1 MENINSRIAVLRFL
15 KLKNICLYIR
25 KETGKQPFTILS
37 SNHRAY
43 KNIGTFFLSNIKYIN
58 NNENDYTQDKS
69 DFKQICDYFP
79 NNIINKNEKKELLKI
94 EDFYYFNVYL
104 LNDKEF
110 VNFVLKYNFHENKN
124 IYVSILIQLT
134 KIYSQ
139 LTIKDI
145 IDVLGK
151 IFDKHKA
158 AYSHIPINGEDISN
172 LYSHICNNITKLNNL
187 QLIKF
192 LKCCSYTTVQ
202 YPHEVI
208 IYIMKIILSKN
219 LDSFNLSSIH
229 DICNSLVK
237 IKNHFKINKIYYDHK
252 LQINLHSYLQNK
264 LLNATMEQFFQNLPI
279 YISVEK
285 DIQKIMSKNENHLSD
300 PITIKNDS
308 NIIPASSLCEK
319 LINFEKGDSLARYG
333 NFVVNQEKLLSLKQ
347 KWKLIFLNKINE
359 INGKYVLEAV
369 SIYKWLDLKDSSL
382 FTHICEIFVKN
393 ILLFDSKY
401 IVRFF
406 RKCHSLKFE
415 KKNIYSNNNMN
426 KSGENV
432 YNKIKTENEINL
444 ENEEEINEK
453 KSNKSNFQTIEQ
465 EDVGTNL
472 LLNIINEKI
481 YKMDIHELNAVT
493 YGIYAF
499 IENMKQFSNLA
510 ILKNNMNLLFSMSSQ
525 YIRNYINKE
534 VCTQPKKLLNSK
546 IYEQNEI
553 NTSEF
558 KTIMKEN
565 TIIENLEKSYDIN
578 MNTEYMYIS
587 SNSIYLNKYKEPHH
601 HVFNYN
607 NKNGYN
613 YSETRN
619 IKYVS
624 DVLLNISYFNISK
637 NHKKIKEIY
646 ECINKLIINNNV
658 NEDANSLL
666 SLLMCLSNLYF
677 KTYDNYIFDIYKNII
692 DILDNEKAQINGH
705 HFNKLSFAISPILNE
720 ENKLI
725 QKYSDFLTFFVQ
737 AKIVPLRSCVFLLQ
751 NIMKNLKI
759 KLNDQLSNL
768 KLAIINRIYLF
779 MKESHE
785 YSETLPETSS
795 YNDINNNENSKNSYT
810 ITSHDNNNSDY
821 VQANFKNFLLL
832 HSINENTLICIVAS
846 LSLIIQQS
854 KYGSKNKDDAIILLQ
869 NIISYIPIN
878 LFQKFP
884 KKHIHTELLQA
895 ILPEHDQVKQILLSK
910 M

>member
-1 MENINSRIAVLRFL
+1 MQNINSRIVLLRSL
-15 KLKNICLYIR
+15 KLKNVFIYVR
-25 KETGKQPFTILS
+25 KETGKRPFTILS

-43 KNIGTFFLSNIKYIN
+43 KNNGSFFLSNIVYN
-58 NNENDYTQDKS
+58 SNNENGFTRDKS
-69 DFKQICDYFP
+69 DCTKTCDYFT
-79 NNIINKNEKKELLKI
+79 NSINKNEKKELLKI

-124 IYVSILIQLT
+124 IYVSLLIQLT
-134 KIYSQ
+134 KIYKQISV
-139 LTIKDI
+139 KDI

-151 IFDKHKA
+151 IYDKNKS
-158 AYSHIPINGEDISN
+158 AYSNLLMNGEDVSN

-187 QLIKF
+187 ELIKF
-192 LKCCSYTTVQ
+192 LKCCSYTTVK
-202 YPHEVI
+202 YPHETI
-208 IYIMKIILSKN
+208 IYIIKIILSKN
-219 LDSFNLSSIH
+219 LDSFNLSTIH
-229 DICNSLVK
+229 DICNSLIK
-237 IKNHFKINKIYYDHK
+237 IKNDFKINKINYDPK
-252 LQINLHSYLQNK
+252 LHINLYSYLQNK
-264 LLNATMEQFFQNLPI
+264 ILNATMEQFFQNLPI
-279 YISVEK
+279 YISMEK
-285 DIQKIMSKNENHLSD
+285 DIQKIMDKNHPSD
-300 PITIKNDS
+300 PTTIKSDS
-308 NIIPASSLCEK
+308 NTMSNSSFSEK
-319 LINFEKGDSLARYG
+319 DDSLARYA
-333 NFVVNQEKLLSLKQ
+333 NFVINQEKLLLLKQ

-359 INGKYVLEAV
+359 INGEYVLEAV
-369 SIYKWLDLKDSSL
+369 SIYKWLDLKDTSL

-401 IVRFF
+401 VVRFF

-432 YNKIKTENEINL
+432 HNKIKTKNEINL
-444 ENEEEINEK
+444 EGYEEEMNEQNNEEDLNEH
-453 KSNKSNFQTIEQ
+453 NFQTIEQ

-472 LLNIINEKI
+472 LLNIINERI
-481 YKMDIHELNAVT
+481 YQMEIHELNAIT

-499 IENMKQFSNLA
+499 VENMKQFSNLA
-510 ILKNNMNLLFSMSSQ
+510 VLKNNMNLLFSMSSQ

-534 VCTQPKKLLNSK
+534 ILTHSNKLVNSK
-546 IYEQNEI
+546 IHEKNAI
-553 NTSEF
+553 V
-558 KTIMKEN
+558 EN
-565 TIIENLEKSYDIN
+565 IETPYDIN

-587 SNSIYLNKYKEPHH
+587 STNIYLNKHKEVNCHGR
-601 HVFNYN
+601 NYN
-607 NKNGYN
+607 NKGGYN
-613 YSETRN
+613 SLEAQN

-624 DVLLNISYFNISK
+624 DILLNISYLNISK
-637 NHKKIKEIY
+637 NHKKIKEVY
-646 ECINKLIINNNV
+646 ECINKLIINNGV
-658 NEDANSLL
+658 KEDANNLL

-677 KTYDNYIFDIYKNII
+677 KTFDNYIFHTYKSII

-705 HFNKLSFAISPILNE
+705 HFNKLAFAIYPILNE

-779 MKESHE
+779 MKESYE
-785 YSETLPETSS
+785 YSETISESPT
-795 YNDINNNENSKNSYT
+795 YDNINNSENGTNSST
-810 ITSHDNNNSDY
+810 ITNNDNNNSDH
-821 VQANFKNFLLL
+821 VQANFKKFLLL
-832 HSINENTLICIVAS
+832 HSINENTLICIVTS

-854 KYGSKNKDDAIILLQ
+854 KYGSKNKDDAVILLQ

-878 LFQKFP
+878 YFQKFP
-884 KKHIHTELLQA
+884 KKYLHTELIQA
-895 ILPEHDQVKQILLSK
+895 FLPEHDQVKQILLNK

>member
-1 MENINSRIAVLRFL
+1 MQNINSRIVLLRSL
-15 KLKNICLYIR
+15 KLKNVFIYVR
-25 KETGKQPFTILS
+25 KETGKRPFTILS

-43 KNIGTFFLSNIKYIN
+43 KNNGTFFLSNIVYN
-58 NNENDYTQDKS
+58 SNNENGYTRDKS
-69 DFKQICDYFP
+69 DCTKTCDYFT
-79 NNIINKNEKKELLKI
+79 NSINKNEKKELLKI

-124 IYVSILIQLT
+124 IYVSLLIQLT
-134 KIYSQ
+134 KIYKQISV
-139 LTIKDI
+139 KDI

-151 IFDKHKA
+151 IYDKNKS
-158 AYSHIPINGEDISN
+158 AYSNLSINGEDISN

-192 LKCCSYTTVQ
+192 LKCCSYTTVK
-202 YPHEVI
+202 YPHETI
-208 IYIMKIILSKN
+208 IYIIKIILSKN
-219 LDSFNLSSIH
+219 LDSFNLSTIH
-229 DICNSLVK
+229 DICNSLIK
-237 IKNHFKINKIYYDHK
+237 IKNDFKINKINFDPK
-252 LQINLHSYLQNK
+252 LHINLYSYLQNK
-264 LLNATMEQFFQNLPI
+264 ILNATMEQFFQNLPI
-279 YISVEK
+279 YISIEK
-285 DIQKIMSKNENHLSD
+285 DIQKIMNKNYISENKNHPSD
-300 PITIKNDS
+300 PTTIKNDFNTIS
-308 NIIPASSLCEK
+308 NSSFSEK
-319 LINFEKGDSLARYG
+319 QTKTEKDDSLARYG
-333 NFVVNQEKLLSLKQ
+333 NFVVNQEKLLLLKQ

-369 SIYKWLDLKDSSL
+369 SIYKWLDLKDPSL

-401 IVRFF
+401 VVRFF

-426 KSGENV
+426 KSGENMH
-432 YNKIKTENEINL
+432 NKIKTKNEINL
-444 ENEEEINEK
+444 EGYEEEINEQ
-453 KSNKSNFQTIEQ
+453 NNE

-472 LLNIINEKI
+472 LLNIINERI
-481 YKMDIHELNAVT
+481 YQMEIHELNAIT

-499 IENMKQFSNLA
+499 VENMKQFSNLA
-510 ILKNNMNLLFSMSSQ
+510 VLKNNMNLLFSMSSQ
-525 YIRNYINKE
+525 YIRNYINNE
-534 VCTQPKKLLNSK
+534 ILTPSKKLLNSK
-546 IYEQNEI
+546 MHEKNAV
-553 NTSEF
+553 
-558 KTIMKEN
+558 KEN
-565 TIIENLEKSYDIN
+565 TIIENIESPYDIN

-587 SNSIYLNKYKEPHH
+587 STSTYLSKHKEPNFHGR
-601 HVFNYN
+601 NYN
-607 NKNGYN
+607 NKDGYN
-613 YSETRN
+613 SSEARN

-624 DVLLNISYFNISK
+624 DILLNISYLNISK
-637 NHKKIKEIY
+637 NHKKIKEVY
-646 ECINKLIINNNV
+646 ECINKLIINNGV
-658 NEDANSLL
+658 NEDANNLL

-677 KTYDNYIFDIYKNII
+677 KAFDNYIFHTYKSII

-705 HFNKLSFAISPILNE
+705 HFNKLAFAIYPILNE

-779 MKESHE
+779 MKESYE
-785 YSETLPETSS
+785 YSETIPESPT
-795 YNDINNNENSKNSYT
+795 YDNINNSEDRTNRST
-810 ITSHDNNNSDY
+810 ITSNDNNNSDH
-821 VQANFKNFLLL
+821 VQANLKNFLLL
-832 HSINENTLICIVAS
+832 HSINENTLICIVTS

-854 KYGSKNKDDAIILLQ
+854 KYGSKNKDDAVILLQ

-878 LFQKFP
+878 YFQKLP
-884 KKHIHTELLQA
+884 KKYIHTELLQA
-895 ILPEHDQVKQILLSK
+895 FLPEHDQVKQILLNK